1 MEPEHGKTAPPAVEE
16 AAKAEMRQEAGTSA
30 LTPDPATP
38 KWPFPASADYL
49 PEEPD
54 ESVTRS
60 APATPPHP
68 PRP

>member
-1 MEPEHGKTAPPAVEE
+1 MEPEHGKTAPPAVKE
-16 AAKAEMRQEAGTSA
+16 AANDELRQEAGTSA
-30 LTPDPATP
+30 LSPHLTTAQ
-38 KWPFPASADYL
+38 WPFPPSLDYL